1 MVGEV
6 STGNEHGEGKLNCYL
21 RKAQWEDM
29 DMLFQWANDGEVRKN
44 SFSMQPIANEEH
56 IAWFKKIRGGQS
68 QIYILEDGEDKIG
81 TLRLDFDG
89 NEVTVSY
96 SIAAEYRKKGYGTV
110 LIRLAEEKVPQRT
123 LMKAFVKQENVA
135 SNKIFQKLGYKR
147 DGTQYVKWIE

>member
-1 MVGEV
+1 MKNILHGLKKLGGGE
-6 STGNEHGEGKLNCYL
+6 
-21 RKAQWEDM
+21 
-29 DMLFQWANDGEVRKN
+29 
-44 SFSMQPIANEEH
+44 
-56 IAWFKKIRGGQS
+56 S
-68 QIYILEDGEDKIG
+68 QVYILEDGEDKIG